1 MTGTIRTREDG
12 GVCTITLDNE
22 GKRNAISYP
31 MMDDLVAALESLESN
46 EEDAVV
52 VLRGARDRAFS
63 AGFDLS
69 QDRDPD
75 DDSWDRMIATVAG
88 YDYPTIAMLDGHA
101 FGGAVHLAATCDL
114 RIGRP
119 GVRIGVPPAKLGIV
133 YPPDAIE
140 RLVAIVGPAKTKEL
154 LFTGEAIDAEAAHR
168 IGLLNHLVEADE
180 LEPTTYGIAE
190 RIAGNAPFSLR
201 SMKRIVDAVVEGGSL
216 SEADREWAQSLRQES
231 YTTRDYEEGTAAFA
245 EGREPEFEGR

>member
-1 MTGTIRTREDG
+1 MTGHVHSREDG

-31 MMDDLVAALESLESN
+31 MMDELVSTLSALDSA
-46 EEDAVV
+46 EEDSVV
-52 VLRGARDRAFS
+52 VIRGAREKAFS

-69 QDRDPD
+69 QDRDVE
-75 DDSWDRMIATVAG
+75 DDSWDRMIAALAD

-101 FGGAVHLAATCDL
+101 FGGAVHVAATCDL

-119 GVRIGVPPAKLGIV
+119 GARIGVPPATLGIV

-154 LFTGEAIDAEAAHR
+154 LFAGEPIDAADAHE
-168 IGLLNHLVEADE
+168 IGLLNHLVPADE
-180 LEPTTYGIAE
+180 LEAFTYDLAETIAS
-190 RIAGNAPFSLR
+190 NAPFSLR
-201 SMKRIVDAVVEGGSL
+201 SMKRIVDAVVETGTL
-216 SEADREWAQSLRQES
+216 SDEQRAWAQSLREES
-231 YTTRDYEEGTAAFA
+231 YTTRDYEEGTSAFA